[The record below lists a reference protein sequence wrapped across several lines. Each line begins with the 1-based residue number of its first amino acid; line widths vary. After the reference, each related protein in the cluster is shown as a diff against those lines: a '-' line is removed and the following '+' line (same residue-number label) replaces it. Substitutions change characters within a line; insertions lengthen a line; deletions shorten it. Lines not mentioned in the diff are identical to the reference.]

1 MDFRVNRKFLMKLN
15 HLEVLKAK
23 GRPQGLGDLIDRAE
37 PTDGGEAFLN

>member
-23 GRPQGLGDLIDRAE
+23 KLSLGRP
-37 PTDGGEAFLN
+37 GEAGGNSVPGLN

>member
-23 GRPQGLGDLIDRAE
+23 GQPWGLGDLIDRAT
-37 PTDGGEAFLN
+37 PH